1 MRRGVELGALLIAVL
16 SGYAI
21 ASVVGAPALVE
32 PAETPAPGFRTEMD
46 PLPSTT
52 TAGESTTSPLAGAE
66 TYLVWSTGGLTPKLV
81 AGLESTF
88 PDLSVVGGD
97 VVELDPGTDGWVV
110 PLDALA
116 IDPEDHTPFDSERSL
131 GALGRGA
138 VVLGESSAAFR
149 ELGLGDRLSIAG
161 SSYEVVA
168 IAPDE
173 VVAAAE
179 IVFAKDDETAPV
191 ATDRFALVST
201 DLPRAEFEE
210 VVRSLYDGPAPLRIR
225 SEGETPWL
233 RHGDAVLP
241 QIFIKEALGEFSY
254 RDRSGSE
261 FSQDPEF
268 LDEHIV
274 SAEVPILGRIT
285 CHATV
290 VAMLRSA
297 LGQLVDEGLAHLVD
311 PSQFAG
317 CWNPRFIR
325 TITGELAGIS
335 RHAWGAAVDINA
347 ASNPMGSAGSQDH
360 RLVEIM
366 QKWGF
371 TWGGDWLVPDSMH
384 FEYGVPPGS

>member
-1 MRRGVELGALLIAVL
+1 VRRGVELGALLIAVL
-16 SGYAI
+16 IGYAI

-32 PAETPAPGFRTEMD
+32 PAETPAPGLRTEMD
-46 PLPSTT
+46 PLRSTT
-52 TAGESTTSPLAGAE
+52 TAGESTALAGAE
-66 TYLVWSTGGLTPKLV
+66 TYLVWSTGGLTPELV

-88 PDLSVVGGD
+88 PDLSVVVGD

-116 IDPEDHTPFDSERSL
+116 IDPENHTPFDSERSL
-131 GALGRGA
+131 GALGPGA

-201 DLPRAEFEE
+201 DLPRAELEE

-261 FSQDPEF
+261 FSQDPGF
-268 LDEHIV
+268 LDEHII
-274 SAEVPILGRIT
+274 SAEVPVLGRVT
-285 CHATV
+285 CHETV
-290 VAMLRSA
+290 VAMLRGA

-366 QKWGF
+366 QQWGF